1 MTLEVAVKICE
12 VVGDVLQPVAPNVFD
27 GGSFL
32 RVQVSVDIS
41 LPLCRGRLISLNNE
55 KQVWVSFKHERLP
68 SVCYWCGWLTHNDR
82 DCECWIENEGTL
94 RNDQKEFG
102 SDLRAPP
109 FKLSKKNVQSVL
121 GIYAAKKTNCRD
133 GHKQGGNHSAQS
145 RPTEKTTV
153 SEHSKHP
160 TRSCIA
166 LVSHPSVCYANKGS
180 IQSELTDPMLPVNSE
195 ICNVR
200 NDFIQ
205 TEVTGAM

>member
-1 MTLEVAVKICE
+1 ML
-12 VVGDVLQPVAPNVFD
+12 
-27 GGSFL
+27 
-32 RVQVSVDIS
+32 
-41 LPLCRGRLISLNNE
+41 
-55 KQVWVSFKHERLP
+55 
-68 SVCYWCGWLTHNDR
+68 
-82 DCECWIENEGTL
+82 
-94 RNDQKEFG
+94 
-102 SDLRAPP
+102 
-109 FKLSKKNVQSVL
+109 SVL

-166 LVSHPSVCYANKGS
+166 LVSHPSVCYANEGS

-195 ICNVR
+195 ICNVS

-205 TEVTGAM
+205 TEVTGAV